1 MLDFPDAPTVGDV
14 YADRFRW
21 DGIKWMGLPSSGG
34 SMMVASDDAPPMDGA
49 ASAGAL
55 MLYQRS
61 DHVHPHDTSRAP
73 LVAAS
78 LTGMSA
84 DSVTTT
90 TFGSNSTTYVAGGH
104 IVSQNADN
112 GGYPSVGCYSWDRGY
127 VMGIMLDTNNR
138 IGFGN
143 MWGDGTPAANNA
155 NIDIGG
161 NLYLATTML
170 VSRDPSG
177 ALDVATKNYVD
188 TRSISGA
195 YMPLAGGQ
203 MQGQFTSHYS
213 QGSLNG
219 GGPLSI
225 EVRGNSGDAYITFHR
240 AGHFACNFGCS
251 SDWNMWFGGWSFGAG
266 AAYRFWTTRDF
277 GALPVTDSRLA
288 FCTDLAHGAYSGLQE
303 NWGGALIS
311 GSSGY
316 NGQGLGSYT
325 IVIRYRYFQLLTN
338 GWYTVGY
345 A

>member
-1 MLDFPDAPTVGDV
+1 MLDFPDAPIIGDV

-34 SMMVASDDAPPMDGA
+34 SMSVSDDAPLMDGA
-49 ASAGAL
+49 ANAGAL
-55 MLYQRS
+55 MLYQRG

-73 LVAAS
+73 LIAAS

-84 DSVTTT
+84 DSVTAT
-90 TFGSNSTTYVAGGH
+90 TFGSISTTYVAGGH
-104 IVSQNADN
+104 IVSQNADD

-127 VMGIMLDTNNR
+127 VMGIMLDPNNR

-143 MWGDGTPAANNA
+143 MYGDGTPAANNS
-155 NIDIGG
+155 NIDVGG

-188 TRSISGA
+188 TRSIAGA

-240 AGHFACNFGCS
+240 TGHFACNFGCS
-251 SDWNMWFGGWSFGAG
+251 GDWNMWFGGWSFGAG

-277 GALPVTDSRLA
+277 GGLPVTDSRLA

-303 NWGGALIS
+303 NWGGALIT